1 MDKAIIYAK
10 AITSFGIRRQIKKAQ
25 RYADKFGIEVIGTHF
40 DYDSRTVDTNA
51 LPGLINLQSIAPKK
65 RFDYLLVIRKTV
77 ISKDVSRLI
86 AVESYLDR
94 LGIKLIS
101 VSRREL

>member
-25 RYADKFGIEVIGTHF
+25 RYADKHNLEVIGVQA
-40 DYDSRTVDTNA
+40 DYDLRTVDINA
-51 LPGLINLQSIAPKK
+51 LPGLINLQAIAPKK
-65 RFDYLLVIRKTV
+65 RFDFLLVIRKTV

-94 LGIKLIS
+94 QGITIVS

>member
-1 MDKAIIYAK
+1 METAVIYAK
-10 AITSFGIRRQIKKAQ
+10 ALTKFGIRRQIKRAQ

-65 RFDYLLVIRKTV
+65 RFNFLLVIRKTV

-94 LGIKLIS
+94 LGIKLVS